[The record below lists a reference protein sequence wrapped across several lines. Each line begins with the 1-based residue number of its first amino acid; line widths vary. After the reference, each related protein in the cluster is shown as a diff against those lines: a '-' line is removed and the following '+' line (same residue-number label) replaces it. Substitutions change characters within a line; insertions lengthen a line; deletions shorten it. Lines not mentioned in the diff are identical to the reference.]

1 MVTIRDVASTVGV
14 SITTVSRALAEPD
27 RVAPATRE
35 RVVRAAAE
43 LGYRPN
49 RAASGLR
56 AGRTHAVGLL
66 IPDLTNPYFAEVATG
81 TAQRARTRGYAVF
94 VADAQ
99 EDPTTEIELLRE
111 LASQTDGVV
120 LCSPRATEAEA
131 EAEAIGAAR
140 VVVVNHELP
149 GMPSLALDDRTGA
162 RLALEHLAAQGHRRI
177 AYAGGPARSWSDQH
191 RHLGIADAC
200 ADLPGLEP
208 LMLGPFPPTI
218 DGGREAA
225 GVALAQGATAVI
237 TFNDV
242 MALGLVRRLRSLGL
256 RVPQNM
262 SVVSFDDTYLAEVF
276 DPGLTSVKGDLR
288 ALGGRA
294 VDVLLDPDSS
304 PVVERAPVRLVI
316 RESTSPLLDRR
327 A

>member
-81 TAQRARTRGYAVF
+81 TAQRARARGYAVF

-99 EDPTTEIELLRE
+99 EDPATEIELLSE

-120 LCSPRATEAEA
+120 LCSPRAA
-131 EAEAIGAAR
+131 EAEAIGEAR

-162 RLALEHLAAQGHRRI
+162 WLALEHLAAQGHRRI

-191 RHLGIADAC
+191 RHLGVVDAC

-208 LMLGPFPPTI
+208 LMLGPFSPTI

-225 GVALAQGATAVI
+225 GVALAQHATAVI

-256 RVPQNM
+256 RVPHDM

-316 RESTSPLLDRR
+316 RESTSPLLGRR
-327 A
+327 S